1 MSIPNIIWAQ
11 RKDRLFL
18 TVQLNDISDE
28 KIELSDSKLVFS
40 GLGGPDHKSYAFD
53 LEFFEEI
60 ESGKSNWKV
69 KPRNLQFILLKKNDK
84 APFWPRL
91 TKIKGKFFWIKA
103 DWNLWVDE
111 DEEKKTPPKGF
122 DWDPE
127 SVESSESEDN
137 LDDLDEQDHDIQI
150 PQEENLEDIEKL
162 KVELDDDQE
171 QKEPIEKVEIDND
184 DLD

>member
-60 ESGKSNWKV
+60 ESGKSNWKE
-69 KPRNLQFILLKKNDK
+69 NFSGLKLIGIFGLMKMKRKK
-84 APFWPRL
+84 A
-91 TKIKGKFFWIKA
+91 
-103 DWNLWVDE
+103 
-111 DEEKKTPPKGF
+111 PPKGF